1 MLEKSENIKMWL
13 KELYENEIEEVTKAI
28 ENEHMWAIWCK
39 KYQAASIQHEDNAE
53 ELRNYVNIL
62 KELKQSI

>member
-1 MLEKSENIKMWL
+1 MWL
-13 KELYENEIEEVTKAI
+13 NELYENEIEEVTEAI
-28 ENEHMWAIWCK
+28 ENEHMWAIGCEDPD
-39 KYQAASIQHEDNAE
+39 ASIQHEDNAE